1 MRPVV
6 SPGTRSRGRKEMK
19 MQESLSE
26 EQLAVIDD
34 MFACELDEQA
44 ILDKYNLSRREFV
57 RWLGDEDF
65 RMELLRRME
74 IARLLSEVFLA
85 KYAVTA
91 AAKLV
96 QLTGCEKEETARKAC
111 LDIITL
117 PYLAA
122 QKTEPPAEEEPF
134 PFSDETASRMLAILA
149 EDKQN

>member
-1 MRPVV
+1 
-6 SPGTRSRGRKEMK
+6 

-26 EQLAVIDD
+26 KQIAIIDD

-44 ILDKYNLSRREFV
+44 ILDKYNLSRREFN
-57 RWLGDEDF
+57 RWLADENF
-65 RMELLRRME
+65 RAKLFRRME
-74 IARLLSEVFLA
+74 IARLLSEVLLA
-85 KYAVTA
+85 KFAVTA

-96 QLTGCEKEETARKAC
+96 QLTECDKEETARKAC

-122 QKTEPPAEEEPF
+122 QKTEPPAEEEPMEI
-134 PFSDETASRMLAILA
+134 SDETASRMLAILA

>member
-1 MRPVV
+1 
-6 SPGTRSRGRKEMK
+6 

-26 EQLAVIDD
+26 KQIAIIDD

-44 ILDKYNLSRREFV
+44 ILDKYNLSRREFN
-57 RWLGDEDF
+57 RWLADENF
-65 RMELLRRME
+65 RAELFRRME
-74 IARLLSEVFLA
+74 IARLLSEVLLA
-85 KYAVTA
+85 KFAVTA

-96 QLTGCEKEETARKAC
+96 QLTECDKEETARKAC

-122 QKTEPPAEEEPF
+122 QKTEPPAEEEPMEI
-134 PFSDETASRMLAILA
+134 SDETASRMLAILA